1 MIVATENEDLKVGEM
16 GEPMETEPFNYD
28 EWMVSRFKDLSG
40 GQIIEVKVILVHDEE
55 VFIDT
60 GGKSDFSIPKEELS
74 IKPVASARDVVKVGD
89 VIRVMVVRGGD
100 DEKLRLSKRM
110 VEQEQCWIDVEA
122 AFKEGATV
130 TGTVMDAVKGGLT
143 VNVMSIRAFMPASQA
158 TLGASKD
165 LAPLVGQ
172 TFPMKILEF
181 ERGKRRV
188 LVSRRVL
195 LADERSRNEQ
205 AFFSTIQE
213 GERRQGVV
221 TRITDFGAFV
231 DLGSGI
237 EGLLHVSELS
247 WNRVK
252 SAREVL
258 KEGDSVEVLITK
270 IEPET
275 KRISLSLKQ
284 IQAHPWDEASVKF
297 KEGEIYPGTVVRI
310 ESFGAFVRLAPGID
324 GLVHISQIS
333 DKRIAKPDEVLK
345 VGQEVAAKILK
356 IDNANRKISLSLR
369 EVLQDQNNHEVDQ
382 LIQEQ
387 NQENVTQNLGDLLK
401 K

>member
-16 GEPMETEPFNYD
+16 NEPTETEPINYD
-28 EWMVSRFKDLSG
+28 EWMVSRFKDLHE

-74 IKPVASARDVVKVGD
+74 IKPVASAKDVVKAGD
-89 VIRVMVVRGGD
+89 VLRVMVVRSRD
-100 DEKLRLSKRM
+100 DEKLHLSKRM
-110 VEQEQCWIDVEA
+110 VEQEQCWFDVEA
-122 AFKEGATV
+122 AFKEGTTV
-130 TGTVMDAVKGGLT
+130 TGTVMEAVKGGVT
-143 VNVMSIRAFMPASQA
+143 VNVKGIRAFMPASQA
-158 TLGASKD
+158 TLGANKE
-165 LAPLVGQ
+165 LEPLVGQ
-172 TFPMKILEF
+172 EFPMKILEF
-181 ERGKRRV
+181 ERGKRRI

-195 LADERSRNEQ
+195 LAEERSRNEQ

-252 SAREVL
+252 SPREVL
-258 KEGDSVEVLITK
+258 KEGDKVEVLVTK
-270 IEPET
+270 LELET

-297 KEGEIYPGTVVRI
+297 QEGEIYREPWSGLSLSALLSDWLRELTVWC
-310 ESFGAFVRLAPGID
+310 
-324 GLVHISQIS
+324 ISPRFRTS
-333 DKRIAKPDEVLK
+333 AL
-345 VGQEVAAKILK
+345 
-356 IDNANRKISLSLR
+356 ANRRKF
-369 EVLQDQNNHEVDQ
+369 
-382 LIQEQ
+382 
-387 NQENVTQNLGDLLK
+387 
-401 K
+401 

>member
-1 MIVATENEDLKVGEM
+1 VATENEDLKVGELN
-16 GEPMETEPFNYD
+16 EPTETEPFNYD
-28 EWMVSRFKDLSG
+28 EWMVSRFRNLSE
-40 GQIIEVKVILVHDEE
+40 GQIIEVKVILVHDDAA
-55 VFIDT
+55 FIDT

-74 IKPVASARDVVKVGD
+74 IKPVASARDVVKAGD

-100 DEKLRLSKRM
+100 DEKMRLSKRM
-110 VEQEQCWIDVEA
+110 VEQEQCWFDLES

-130 TGTVMDAVKGGLT
+130 NGTVTEAVKGGLS
-143 VNVMSIRAFMPASQA
+143 VNINSIRAFMPASQA
-158 TLGASKD
+158 SLGPMKD
-165 LAPLVGQ
+165 LEPLVGQ
-172 TFPMKILEF
+172 AFPMKILEF

-195 LADERSRNEQ
+195 LQEERNRNEQ

-258 KEGDSVEVLITK
+258 KEGDTVEVLVTK

-297 KEGEIYPGTVVRI
+297 QEGEIYPGTVVRL
-310 ESFGAFVRLAPGID
+310 ESFGAFIRLAPGID
-324 GLVHISQIS
+324 GLAHISQIS
-333 DKRIAKPDEVLK
+333 DKRIGKPDEVLK
-345 VGQEVAAKILK
+345 VGQEVAAKVLK

-369 EVLQDQNNHEVDQ
+369 EVLQDQNNQEVEQ
-382 LIQEQ
+382 LMQEQ
-387 NQENVTQNLGDLLK
+387 NQEEVTQNLGDLLK

>member
-1 MIVATENEDLKVGEM
+1 MANENEVLKVGGM
-16 GEPMETEPFNYD
+16 SEPADAEQFNYD
-28 EWMVSRFKDLSG
+28 DWTVNRFWDLSE
-40 GQIIEVKVILVHDEE
+40 GQIIEAKVILVHDDAAY
-55 VFIDT
+55 IDT
-60 GGKSDFSIPKEELS
+60 GGKSDLSIPKEELS
-74 IKPVASARDVVKVGD
+74 TKPVASAREVVKVGD

-100 DEKLRLSKRM
+100 DEKIRLSKRL
-110 VEQEQCWIDVEA
+110 VDQEQCWLDLET

-130 TGTVMDAVKGGLT
+130 TGTVVEAVKGGLA
-143 VNVMSIRAFMPASQA
+143 VNINSIRAFMPASQA
-158 TLGASKD
+158 TLGPSKD
-165 LAPLVGQ
+165 LESLAGQ
-172 TFPMKILEF
+172 AFPMKILEF
-181 ERGKRRV
+181 DRGKRRV

-195 LADERSRNEQ
+195 LQEERSRNEQ
-205 AFFSTIQE
+205 AFFSTISE

-258 KEGDSVEVLITK
+258 KEGDKLEVLITK
-270 IEPET
+270 VEPDT

-284 IQAHPWDEASVKF
+284 IQAHPWDEAVVKF
-297 KEGEIYPGTVVRI
+297 QEGEIYPGTVVRL

-324 GLVHISQIS
+324 GLAHISQIS
-333 DKRIAKPDEVLK
+333 DKRIGKPDEVLK
-345 VGQEVAAKILK
+345 AGQEVAAKILK
-356 IDNANRKISLSLR
+356 IDHANRKISLSLR
-369 EVLQDQNNHEVDQ
+369 EALQDQNSQEVEQ
-382 LIQEQ
+382 LIQKQ
-387 NQENVTQNLGDLLK
+387 NQEEITQNLGELLK